1 MKTNKILLDDVEK
14 IYFSIPCTSVVSCE
28 HCKNKLLCD
37 LTAYLLKIIKEIILR
52 GGKMKINLNDILVNS
67 YDRNMKQ
74 LIVIYDDNGDFY
86 TFTESNILERVKQ
99 MKVERFDI
107 VSEKLIVIK
116 VVGVINE

>member
-1 MKTNKILLDDVEK
+1 
-14 IYFSIPCTSVVSCE
+14 
-28 HCKNKLLCD
+28 
-37 LTAYLLKIIKEIILR
+37 
-52 GGKMKINLNDILVNS
+52 MKINLNDILVNS

-86 TFTESNILERVKQ
+86 TFTVSNILERVKQ

>member
-1 MKTNKILLDDVEK
+1 
-14 IYFSIPCTSVVSCE
+14 
-28 HCKNKLLCD
+28 
-37 LTAYLLKIIKEIILR
+37 
-52 GGKMKINLNDILVNS
+52 MKINLNDILVNS

-116 VVGVINE
+116 VIGVINE

>member
-1 MKTNKILLDDVEK
+1 
-14 IYFSIPCTSVVSCE
+14 
-28 HCKNKLLCD
+28 
-37 LTAYLLKIIKEIILR
+37 
-52 GGKMKINLNDILVNS
+52 MKINLNDILVNS

-86 TFTESNILERVKQ
+86 TFTESNILERVKY

-116 VVGVINE
+116 VVGVINV

>member
-1 MKTNKILLDDVEK
+1 
-14 IYFSIPCTSVVSCE
+14 
-28 HCKNKLLCD
+28 
-37 LTAYLLKIIKEIILR
+37 
-52 GGKMKINLNDILVNS
+52 MKINLNDILVNS

-74 LIVIYDDNGDFY
+74 IIVIYDDNGDFY
-86 TFTESNILERVKQ
+86 TFTESNIFERVKD

>member
-1 MKTNKILLDDVEK
+1 
-14 IYFSIPCTSVVSCE
+14 
-28 HCKNKLLCD
+28 
-37 LTAYLLKIIKEIILR
+37 
-52 GGKMKINLNDILVNS
+52 MKINLNDILVNS

-86 TFTESNILERVKQ
+86 TFTETNILERVKN

-116 VVGVINE
+116 VRGVINE

>member
-1 MKTNKILLDDVEK
+1 
-14 IYFSIPCTSVVSCE
+14 
-28 HCKNKLLCD
+28 
-37 LTAYLLKIIKEIILR
+37 
-52 GGKMKINLNDILVNS
+52 MKINLNDILVNS

-86 TFTESNILERVKQ
+86 TFTESNILERVKY

-107 VSEKLIVIK
+107 VSEKLVVIK

>member
-1 MKTNKILLDDVEK
+1 
-14 IYFSIPCTSVVSCE
+14 
-28 HCKNKLLCD
+28 
-37 LTAYLLKIIKEIILR
+37 
-52 GGKMKINLNDILVNS
+52 MKINLNDILVNS

-74 LIVIYDDNGDFY
+74 LIVVYDDNGDFY
-86 TFTESNILERVKQ
+86 TFTEGNILERVKQ

>member
-1 MKTNKILLDDVEK
+1 
-14 IYFSIPCTSVVSCE
+14 
-28 HCKNKLLCD
+28 
-37 LTAYLLKIIKEIILR
+37 
-52 GGKMKINLNDILVNS
+52 MKINLNDILINS
-67 YDRNMKQ
+67 YDRNIKQ

>member
-1 MKTNKILLDDVEK
+1 
-14 IYFSIPCTSVVSCE
+14 
-28 HCKNKLLCD
+28 
-37 LTAYLLKIIKEIILR
+37 
-52 GGKMKINLNDILVNS
+52 MKINLNDILVNS

-74 LIVIYDDNGDFY
+74 LIVVYDDNGDFY

-116 VVGVINE
+116 VEGVIND

>member
-1 MKTNKILLDDVEK
+1 
-14 IYFSIPCTSVVSCE
+14 
-28 HCKNKLLCD
+28 
-37 LTAYLLKIIKEIILR
+37 
-52 GGKMKINLNDILVNS
+52 MKINLNDILVNS
-67 YDRNMKQ
+67 YDKNMKQ

-86 TFTESNILERVKQ
+86 TFTESNILERVKF

>member
-1 MKTNKILLDDVEK
+1 
-14 IYFSIPCTSVVSCE
+14 
-28 HCKNKLLCD
+28 
-37 LTAYLLKIIKEIILR
+37 
-52 GGKMKINLNDILVNS
+52 MKINLNDILVNS

-86 TFTESNILERVKQ
+86 TFTESNMLERVKY

-107 VSEKLIVIK
+107 VSEKLVVIK

>member
-1 MKTNKILLDDVEK
+1 
-14 IYFSIPCTSVVSCE
+14 
-28 HCKNKLLCD
+28 
-37 LTAYLLKIIKEIILR
+37 
-52 GGKMKINLNDILVNS
+52 MKINLNDLLVNV
-67 YDRNMKQ
+67 YDWNVKQ

-86 TFTESNILERVKQ
+86 TFSKSNILERVKQ

>member
-1 MKTNKILLDDVEK
+1 
-14 IYFSIPCTSVVSCE
+14 
-28 HCKNKLLCD
+28 
-37 LTAYLLKIIKEIILR
+37 
-52 GGKMKINLNDILVNS
+52 MKINLNDILVNS
-67 YDRNMKQ
+67 YDSNMKQ

-86 TFTESNILERVKQ
+86 TFTESNILDRIKY

>member
-1 MKTNKILLDDVEK
+1 
-14 IYFSIPCTSVVSCE
+14 
-28 HCKNKLLCD
+28 
-37 LTAYLLKIIKEIILR
+37 
-52 GGKMKINLNDILVNS
+52 MKINLNDILVNS
-67 YDRNMKQ
+67 YDRNIKQ

-86 TFTESNILERVKQ
+86 TFTESNILERVKY

>member
-1 MKTNKILLDDVEK
+1 
-14 IYFSIPCTSVVSCE
+14 
-28 HCKNKLLCD
+28 
-37 LTAYLLKIIKEIILR
+37 
-52 GGKMKINLNDILVNS
+52 MKINLNDILVNS

-74 LIVIYDDNGDFY
+74 LIVIYDDKGDFY

>member
-1 MKTNKILLDDVEK
+1 MWFNRK
-14 IYFSIPCTSVVSCE
+14 SI
-28 HCKNKLLCD
+28 KF
-37 LTAYLLKIIKEIILR
+37 IKEILLR
-52 GGKMKINLNDILVNS
+52 GVNMKINLNDILVNS

-86 TFTESNILERVKQ
+86 TFTESNILERVKY